1 MLRHT
6 TASFDFDA
14 PINTPPALSCP
25 AKALTSLIDGRSML
39 VDNGFSTDINSR
51 GLVVTRQTFIGDK
64 VDVYRNLNKPSY
76 FSCKQREG
84 EFKGKVSGYAN
95 IIVIEA
101 PEFIVSE
108 ASRQRILSTK
118 SRTVHAFVRGRL
130 TGTFEGKLINPNDSR
145 LLAVSYSPYLGAH
158 FFRRD
163 NNQPI
168 TRADYRKFAIVCGA
182 DVYLTDL
189 NFS

>member
-14 PINTPPALSCP
+14 PNITTVALSCP
-25 AKALTSLIDGRSML
+25 TKALASLIDGRSML

-51 GLVVTRQTFIGDK
+51 GALVTRQTVIGDK
-64 VDVYRNLNKPSY
+64 VDIYRNLNKPSY

-95 IIVIEA
+95 IIVIES

-108 ASRQRILSTK
+108 ASRQRVLNEK
-118 SRTVHAFVRGRL
+118 SRCVHAYVRGKF
-130 TGTFEGKLINPNDSR
+130 TDAFEGKLINPEDRS
-145 LLAVSYSPYLGAH
+145 LLAVSYSPYLGGH

-163 NNQPI
+163 NNQPV
-168 TRADYRKFAIVCGA
+168 TREDYRKFAIVCGA

-189 NFS
+189 NPS